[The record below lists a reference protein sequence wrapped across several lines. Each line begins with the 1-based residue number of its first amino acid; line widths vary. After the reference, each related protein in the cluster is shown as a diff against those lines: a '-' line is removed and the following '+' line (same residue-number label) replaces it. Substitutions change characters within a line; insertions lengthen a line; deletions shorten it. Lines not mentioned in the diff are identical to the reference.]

1 MFDKNNIIN
10 IVFILIIIYFTFSF
24 FDDMTNS
31 AENTYTKA
39 SHEDDQ
45 QEHQHSF
52 FEKFSLLDD
61 ITKLAKNT
69 YAKVSHEVAHQASKE
84 VAHQV

>member
-24 FDDMTNS
+24 FDDTTNL
-31 AENTYTKA
+31 AENTYIKA
-39 SHEDDQ
+39 SYEDDQQLHEDDQ
-45 QEHQHSF
+45 KSF
-52 FEKFSLLDD
+52 FENFSLLDD

-69 YAKVSHEVAHQASKE
+69 YLKASQEVVQ
-84 VAHQV
+84 QVL